1 MSNEKLEASIN
12 EHISTPSFDWKQNIL
27 TQPQSGPGSGGE
39 GDGNQHFRQSLDEM
53 RALLVEAKNIANSL
67 DVTVPGQVADARQL
81 KILNDAISLRELLS
95 NKVTEFSTNPSDET
109 YPTEKLVKAALDHLT
124 DRVDNIL
131 VGQDLDPNKDV
142 EVLDARHSN
151 VRDKTYPALGARLDD
166 IEKRSLY
173 DTGRIYGCKMN
184 KATGI
189 VEPTHDAVGLKY
201 RQQIN
206 TVGERSEFS
215 NVYPWS
221 EIITVKVDPDGQILT
236 NIDSPDFVD
245 TVGDIMVKVPVF
257 YSRAFTEDGY
267 EHYQISDVERPGWK
281 ATGFIEPDGTILPY
295 RLVAAVKTSNDGTVP
310 HSWADAPPTVN
321 KALYHATT
329 GFQTQ
334 ALAKSQQV
342 TWSNIMLD
350 TYEMIWRLIFV
361 EISGHVLSGNAEV
374 LGFNVKG
381 AIGQGINDVS
391 GAYNSSNANVCTE
404 VTTDANTFILAKTR
418 SQYFHVGMMVQV
430 GTAYSNGNIAADRY
444 IIDIQEHDIDNDVI
458 TLSGD
463 TFTTTLT
470 STINAWGQPLP
481 MDHLLALGNES
492 GYVLQF
498 GSTVKSHV
506 CYRGIW
512 DLWGNIYEWV
522 SGVMRYDLQF
532 YVCHDPV
539 LANVNTPVSKTG
551 WVATG
556 IAPNLSNSYLKNRE
570 FFDDGY
576 GSFGFPEDVGA
587 GSTTWYAAYCYYFNV
602 GYMGVRAV
610 HVGGLF
616 SNGVLVG
623 FFWNGYFVPASTYH
637 SVGGRLIL

>member
-1 MSNEKLEASIN
+1 MSKTDAAIN
-12 EHISTPSFDWKQNIL
+12 QHDARPAWDWQINVL
-27 TQPQSGPGSGGE
+27 SQPVSGPESGE
-39 GDGNQHFRQSLDEM
+39 SGDNKHRRFSLDEM
-53 RALLVEAKNIANSL
+53 RALLVEAKNIANNL
-67 DVTVPGQVADARQL
+67 EEIDPGKVLDARQG
-81 KILNDAISLRELLS
+81 KALNDAIMLRELLS

-151 VRDKTYPALGARLDD
+151 ATDVTYPSLGNRLD
-166 IEKRSLY
+166 IMEGKY
-173 DTGRIYGCKMN
+173 QGHIYGCKMN

-189 VEPTHDAVGLKY
+189 VEPTHEAVGLTY

-206 TVGERSEFS
+206 TVGERSDFS
-215 NVYPWS
+215 NIYPWS
-221 EIITVKVDPDGQILT
+221 EIITVKVDPNGVVLT
-236 NIDSPDFVD
+236 TIDHPNFASVD
-245 TVGDIMVKVPVF
+245 GDIMVRIPVF
-257 YSRAFTEDGY
+257 WSRAFSKDGY
-267 EHYQISDVERPGWK
+267 EHYQISDIARPGWK

-361 EISGHVLSGNAEV
+361 EISGHVLSGNANV
-374 LGFNVKG
+374 LGFDVKG
-381 AIGQGINDVS
+381 AVGPGINDL
-391 GAYNSSNANVCTE
+391 GLYNSSYTCT
-404 VTTDANTFILAKTR
+404 VDTTDDNTIIISKSHSGRVFE
-418 SQYFHVGMMVQV
+418 GMYVNV
-430 GTAYSNGNIAADRY
+430 GTAHTNSSVVMYRKVLS
-444 IIDIQEHDIDNDVI
+444 IDEYDGSNDVI
-458 TLSGD
+458 TVDGD
-463 TFTTTLT
+463 PF
-470 STINAWGQPLP
+470 STAIGNVISAWGQPLP
-481 MDHLLALGNES
+481 MDQLLTLGNES

-498 GSTVKSHV
+498 GSAAKSHV

-512 DLWGNIYEWV
+512 DLWGNVYEWL
-522 SGVMRYDLQF
+522 SGLYRNDLQF

-556 IAPNLSNSYLKNRE
+556 IAPNLANGYLKNRE

-576 GSFGFPEDVGA
+576 GSFGFPEDIGA
-587 GSTTWYAAYCYYFNV
+587 GSATWYAAYCYYFND
-602 GYMGVRAV
+602 GHMGVRAV
-610 HVGGLF
+610 RVGGLF
-616 SNGVLVG
+616 LNGVYVG
-623 FFWNGYFVPASTYH
+623 FIWNGDDEPASTNHYI
-637 SVGGRLIL
+637 GGRLIL

>member
-1 MSNEKLEASIN
+1 MAKIEASIN
-12 EHISTPSFDWKQNIL
+12 DHDALEVFDWARNFL
-27 TQPQSGPGSGGE
+27 TQAQTGAESGVGGTTRK
-39 GDGNQHFRQSLDEM
+39 HRKVSLDTL
-53 RALLVEAKNIANSL
+53 RSLLVEVANVVNDL
-67 DVTVPGQVADARQL
+67 TTEEPGKVLDARQGKVL
-81 KILNDAISLRELLS
+81 SDAIALRELLA
-95 NKVTEFSTNPSDET
+95 NKVSTFQSEPDDT
-109 YPTEKLVKAALDHLT
+109 HYPTEKLVKDALDLLT
-124 DRVDNIL
+124 SRIDNIL

-142 EVLDARHSN
+142 ELLDARHSN
-151 VRDKTYPALGARLDD
+151 ATGVTYPTLGTRLDLMED
-166 IEKRSLY
+166 KY
-173 DTGRIYGCKMN
+173 KGHIYGCKMN
-184 KATGI
+184 QTTGI
-189 VEPTHDAVGLKY
+189 VVPTHESVGLTY

-206 TVGERSEFS
+206 TVGERSDFS

-221 EIITVKVDPDGQILT
+221 EIITVKVDPDGVILT
-236 NIDSPDFVD
+236 TIDHPNFASVD
-245 TVGDIMVKVPVF
+245 GDIMVRIPVF
-257 YSRAFTEDGY
+257 WSRAYSKDGY
-267 EHYQISDVERPGWK
+267 EHYEISDIARPGWK

-310 HSWADAPPTVN
+310 HSWANAPPTVN

-404 VTTDANTFILAKTR
+404 VTTNANTFILAKTR

-481 MDHLLALGNES
+481 MDQLLALGNES

-512 DLWGNIYEWV
+512 DLWGNVYEWMT
-522 SGVMRYDLQF
+522 GLLRHDLQF

-539 LANVNTPVSKTG
+539 LANVNTPIGKNG
-551 WVATG
+551 WTATA
-556 IAPNLSNSYLKNRE
+556 IAPNIPNGYLKNRQ
-570 FFDDGY
+570 FFDDGF
-576 GSFGFPEDVGA
+576 GSFGLPAEGGA
-587 GSTTWYAAYCYYFNV
+587 GSVTWYAAYLYHFND

-610 HVGGLF
+610 LCGGDF
-616 SNGVLVG
+616 SSGGVG
-623 FFWNGYFVPASTYH
+623 FIWNGSSEPTVTTFYL
-637 SVGGRLIL
+637 GGRLIL